1 MAMKKYKKY
10 VFLQF
15 KESRWAVCT
24 GVNLVTLRAERR
36 RATGCAA
43 KSRKGTDGEPVRSQR
58 RGKKALNSDF
68 SDGKPEV

>member
-1 MAMKKYKKY
+1 MKKYKKY

-36 RATGCAA
+36 RATGSAA
-43 KSRKGTDGEPVRSQR
+43 ESREGTDGEPVRCQR
-58 RGKKALNSDF
+58 SAEKVLNSDF